1 MTARIIWSTFSSC
14 SRTRE
19 IAQVYF
25 LFFILSR
32 WIVVIFS
39 VWKESEDARLVDIR
53 SWNVTTI
60 ESKILKS
67 HCTKTRFFL
76 FDYFPNRVVSTVWEL
91 RCPKISKQFIPKE
104 KCLNEWFVR
113 QLEKHV
119 VITCPDSKQPVLLVV
134 LHCLSNRIHQIW
146 TMTERRRE
154 DDAPEWMR
162 PRDIG
167 RIQLST
173 GPWSV
178 CTPAFNFIR
187 DPHNPFLAFWEG
199 GGPLRQYFF
208 SLYKTHGPLQF
219 IVCFIVFNLIF
230 SFNCFGRPPL
240 GRGHVPHV
248 MTFFVK

>member
-1 MTARIIWSTFSSC
+1 MFANPRNCVS
-14 SRTRE
+14 
-19 IAQVYF
+19 
-25 LFFILSR
+25 
-32 WIVVIFS
+32 IFS
-39 VWKESEDARLVDIR
+39 IFHPESMNRG
-53 SWNVTTI
+53 N
-60 ESKILKS
+60 
-67 HCTKTRFFL
+67 FF
-76 FDYFPNRVVSTVWEL
+76 RV
-91 RCPKISKQFIPKE
+91 K
-104 KCLNEWFVR
+104 
-113 QLEKHV
+113 
-119 VITCPDSKQPVLLVV
+119 
-134 LHCLSNRIHQIW
+134 RI
-146 TMTERRRE
+146 RRRTACGYTFME
-154 DDAPEWMR
+154 CYDHWIGGKTTLLNGMR